1 MSWSVTSFI
10 ILFEADY
17 YYSLLATLNTIF
29 MKRYIISNQTILE
42 VDTVNIVFNKLSN
55 GF

>member
-17 YYSLLATLNTIF
+17 YYSLLATLNIIF
-29 MKRYIISNQTILE
+29 YTYEKIYSIQSNSFGSSHVHYFI
-42 VDTVNIVFNKLSN
+42 
-55 GF
+55 